1 MGKSMQRNTKRYIKA
16 HPQYIKANKFRKILN
31 VFTET
36 KATFVLLLS
45 WAIRNRFI
53 CLYLADNLYVFMM
66 RISFILLVYL

>member
-16 HPQYIKANKFRKILN
+16 HPRYNKANKFRKILN

-53 CLYLADNLYVFMM
+53 CLYLAHNFYVFMM